1 MHYWGDSW
9 PFWDDLNGAHRW
21 ITEELNKRTWCSLWS
36 KEKYG
41 TIRYEY
47 VVAPGG
53 SPYQNKYGFITPM
66 WFFPKETKYGPLAR
80 CYWYWSQC
88 RIVHKWQNW
97 AWLKLWVII
106 QEAVTKWPHLKVELE
121 QDIAIHDK
129 IVGKE
134 VHEQYWR

>member
-1 MHYWGDSW
+1 
-9 PFWDDLNGAHRW
+9 
-21 ITEELNKRTWCSLWS
+21 
-36 KEKYG
+36 
-41 TIRYEY
+41 
-47 VVAPGG
+47 
-53 SPYQNKYGFITPM
+53 M
-66 WFFPKETKYGPLAR
+66 WFFPKHTKYGPLAR
-80 CYWYWSQC
+80 YYWYWSQC
-88 RIVHKWQNW
+88 RIAHKWQNW